1 MRQPQSEPP
10 EMGFDVLES
19 GPGMVDDSVSRGF
32 SLIST
37 PDEAGFVVAGV

>member
-1 MRQPQSEPP
+1 
-10 EMGFDVLES
+10 MGFDALES
-19 GPGMVDDSVSRGF
+19 GPGVVNDSVSRDF